1 MIRIAIDGPSGSGK
15 STLAKAI
22 SKDLGIVYVDTGAL
36 YRTVG
41 YYVFTKDVQ
50 PTDAT
55 AVEALLPE
63 ISIEIKYEDGVQHV
77 ILNGEDLGDKIRQPQ
92 ISMYASAVSAIP
104 AVRAFLLDMQKDIV
118 RKNSVV
124 MDGRDIGTVIIPDA
138 DLKIFLCASD
148 ECRARRRTDE
158 LLAKGVEAR
167 YEDVLADMTE
177 RDKNDKNRD
186 IAPAIPAPDAI
197 ILDNSEMTVE
207 QSVQKIKE
215 LLEAKKNVK
224 EKKTNKLYAFLYF
237 LLAKLIRGLYRIR
250 IIGAENEPTEGTFIL
265 ASNHSSASDPVI
277 VCASMKRQICYMGK
291 KELFKIPVLSAL
303 LKSLG
308 GYPIDRKGNDIAA
321 IKTTVN
327 MLKEGNC
334 IGIFPQGTRHPGV
347 SPRGTEVKN
356 GVALIASRS
365 GADVLPVCIKTK
377 ANKAKMFRKTY
388 VIIGKPIKNEELG
401 FDHEKGGAGFAHV
414 SERIFD
420 EICKLYEETDI
431 ENAGK

>member
-41 YYVFTKDVQ
+41 YYVYTKDVQ
-50 PTDAT
+50 PTDAP

-63 ISIEIKYEDGVQHV
+63 ISIEIKYEDGVQRV

-104 AVRAFLLDMQKDIV
+104 VVRAFLLDMQKDIV

-148 ECRARRRTDE
+148 ECRAKRRTEE
-158 LLAKGVEAR
+158 LVAKGVEAR

-197 ILDNSEMTVE
+197 ILDNSDMTVE
-207 QSVQKIKE
+207 QSVKKIKE
-215 LLEAKKNVK
+215 LLEAKKK
-224 EKKTNKLYAFLYF
+224 EKSKKTNKLYAVLYF
-237 LLAKLIRGLYRIR
+237 LLAKLIRGIYRIR
-250 IIGAENEPTEGTFIL
+250 IIGAENEPTDSNFIL
-265 ASNHSSASDPVI
+265 ASNHSSGSDPVI
-277 VCASMKRQICYMGK
+277 VCASMKHQICYMGK
-291 KELFKIPVLSAL
+291 KELFKIPLVGLL

-308 GYPIDRKGNDIAA
+308 GYPIDRKGNDISA

-327 MLKEGNC
+327 MIKEGSC
-334 IGIFPQGTRHPGV
+334 VGIFPQGTRYPGV
-347 SPRGTEVKN
+347 NPRGTEVKT

-388 VIIGKPIKNEELG
+388 IIIGKPIKNAELG
-401 FDHEKGGAGFAHV
+401 FDHEKGSAGFSRV